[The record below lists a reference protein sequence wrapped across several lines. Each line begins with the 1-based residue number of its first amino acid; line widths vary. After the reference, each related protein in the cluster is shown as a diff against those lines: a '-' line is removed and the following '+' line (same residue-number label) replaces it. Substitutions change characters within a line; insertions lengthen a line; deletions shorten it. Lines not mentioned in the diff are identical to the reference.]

1 MKGFDSHACVQRGLL
16 FEPHDFLGKTVKV
29 IITQQAVLKVVKLA
43 LQCADVRK
51 EAWNGSENLTNP
63 VIVLP
68 NVCVPCKLRSPQSS
82 HCPLAF
88 QPKMIPP
95 PLASKQF

>member
-1 MKGFDSHACVQRGLL
+1 MIPTSVSKRGLL
-16 FEPHDFLGKTVKV
+16 FELHDFLVKTVKV
-29 IITQQAVLKVVKLA
+29 IITQQAVLTVVKLA
-43 LQCADVRK
+43 LQCADIRK

-68 NVCVPCKLRSPQSS
+68 KVCVPCKLRIPQSFR
-82 HCPLAF
+82 CPLAF
-88 QPKMIPP
+88 QPKVIPP